1 MRAAGRLV
9 TATAANLLVPVS
21 GLIVSPFLSRELGPE
36 GRGLFAA
43 LTLPIVVCG
52 WLGTYGLQDALAFH
66 VRQRRLSRRDAA
78 RVSMLAAVPLGL
90 VAVLLLGVLGLFV
103 FDRTAGER
111 QQFML
116 LTLLAPVHLLT
127 NLVIGALTGASD
139 VGGVNLMKAVP
150 AVLRTVL
157 MVIACVAFDL
167 SPFWSALLA
176 LTSTATGVLFGL
188 PRLRRRAGPAS
199 CVETENG
206 TAPVV
211 PPGPARRAGAVDRP
225 GPIPVRSLVRYALV
239 CLPGVLAATS
249 SARLDQVV
257 GLPLLGARELG
268 FYAVAVSV
276 AELPT
281 VVATAA
287 RTILMGGADAEGVTS
302 VLWVARMALPAAAF
316 GCAVLAAGAGLLVP
330 RFFGVA
336 FAPAVLPTVILCAAT
351 VVYTCVQV
359 FSALLLAHG
368 EPARSSAALVAG
380 SLTGVLLLVV
390 LAPSGAVGAALAS
403 LVGYVVAAGAAARS
417 VRRLVVVPSLRAVTV
432 PYVADLRLLCARL
445 GWTRREP
452 RHSPTE
458 AQDTVGSRVPDS
470 GRSEW

>member
-21 GLIVSPFLSRELGPE
+21 GLLVSPFLSRELGPE
-36 GRGLFAA
+36 GRGLYAA

-66 VRQRRLSRRDAA
+66 VRQRRLSPRDAA
-78 RVSMLAAVPLGL
+78 RVSVLAAVPLGL
-90 VAVLLLGVLGLFV
+90 AAVLLLGVLGLFV
-103 FDRTAGER
+103 FDRTADER
-111 QQFML
+111 QQFMA
-116 LTLLAPVHLLT
+116 LTLLAPLHLVV

-150 AVLRTVL
+150 ALIRTVL
-157 MVIACVAFDL
+157 MVVACVAFDL
-167 SPFWSALLA
+167 SAFWAALLF
-176 LTSTATGVLFGL
+176 LTSTAGGILIGL
-188 PRLRRRAGPAS
+188 PRLRRGAGAARCAGPGNRAGP
-199 CVETENG
+199 
-206 TAPVV
+206 TAP
-211 PPGPARRAGAVDRP
+211 PEPADHAGPADQS
-225 GPIPVRSLVRYALV
+225 GPIPVGSLVRYSFV

-287 RTILMGGADAEGVTS
+287 RTILMGGPGDEGGAS
-302 VLWVARMALPAAAF
+302 VLWVARMAVPAAAF
-316 GCAVLAAGAGLLVP
+316 GCAVLAASAGLLVP

-351 VVYTCVQV
+351 IVYTCVQV
-359 FSALLLAHG
+359 FSALLLANG
-368 EPARSSAALVAG
+368 EPARSSTALVAG

-403 LVGYVVAAGAAARS
+403 LAGYAVAAGIAARS
-417 VRRLVVVPSLRAVTV
+417 VHRLAAVPSLRAVTV
-432 PYVADLRLLCARL
+432 PYAADLRRLYAWLAKARR
-445 GWTRREP
+445 GRRS
-452 RHSPTE
+452 SPSE
-458 AQDTVGSRVPDS
+458 GRDDVGSRVVDT